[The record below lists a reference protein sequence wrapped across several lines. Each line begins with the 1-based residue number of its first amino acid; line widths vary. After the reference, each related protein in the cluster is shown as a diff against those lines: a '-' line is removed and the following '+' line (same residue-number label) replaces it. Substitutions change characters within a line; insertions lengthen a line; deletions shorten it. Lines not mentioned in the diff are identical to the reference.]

1 MDINTHAGHAWV
13 GLRAQL
19 GQVGPPPSQYGHPQ
33 RDRPLGQ
40 RYRGPSYQRR
50 QERRQAARAAAYQG
64 SPAAEVCDELI
75 ITKSKDAVKV
85 TVETIEENQAEKVF
99 NNPGKA
105 SDDET
110 SEEAT
115 EKVEA
120 THEDLECPIC
130 DFQSTWKSEL
140 AVHMSRKHST
150 IVQLDGNAEVDGTD
164 RDEKYFNT
172 EHYWKKGWLGISYQS
187 FIEANEIIDSSD
199 LSFEQ
204 KATEK
209 TEILEA
215 RKRALGRSFHNFP
228 PWSQ

>member
-1 MDINTHAGHAWV
+1 MQNCQDYTD
-13 GLRAQL
+13 
-19 GQVGPPPSQYGHPQ
+19 P
-33 RDRPLGQ
+33 
-40 RYRGPSYQRR
+40 
-50 QERRQAARAAAYQG
+50 
-64 SPAAEVCDELI
+64 
-75 ITKSKDAVKV
+75 
-85 TVETIEENQAEKVF
+85 TVHK
-99 NNPGKA
+99 
-105 SDDET
+105 
-110 SEEAT
+110 
-115 EKVEA
+115 
-120 THEDLECPIC
+120 
-130 DFQSTWKSEL
+130 
-140 AVHMSRKHST
+140 SRKHST

-172 EHYWKKGWLGISYQS
+172 EHFWKKGWLGISYQS